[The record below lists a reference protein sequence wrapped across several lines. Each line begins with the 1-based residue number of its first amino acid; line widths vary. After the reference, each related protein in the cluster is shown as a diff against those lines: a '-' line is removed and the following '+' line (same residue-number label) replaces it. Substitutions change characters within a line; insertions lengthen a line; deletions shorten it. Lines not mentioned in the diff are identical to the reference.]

1 MKVKQHRITIFLD
14 DEEMKRVYNA
24 VSKERLIPSKILRKA
39 LLEHLN
45 KLEEENLSEES
56 KTEGIVEYAESN
68 II

>member
-24 VSKERLIPSKILRKA
+24 VAKERLIPSKILRKA